1 MPELP
6 LSEDKSMSE
15 IPREKA
21 AAVRDKH
28 THKRSEISRK
38 NTLVAHETHS
48 LYLTM
53 LLIANMK
60 SGP

>member
-1 MPELP
+1 
-6 LSEDKSMSE
+6 MSE